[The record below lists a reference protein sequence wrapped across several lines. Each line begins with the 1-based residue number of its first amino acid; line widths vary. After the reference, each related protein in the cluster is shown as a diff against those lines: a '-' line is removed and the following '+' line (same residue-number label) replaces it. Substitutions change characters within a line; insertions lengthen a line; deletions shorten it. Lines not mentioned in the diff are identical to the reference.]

1 MQKEFQ
7 RQFTLLNRTGP
18 GRPRRERML
27 SEFKAGAVSVLCVVD
42 VLNEG
47 ADLPFVECLLFLRPT
62 ESKRIFYQQL
72 GRGLRKYVGK
82 SHCTVIDFIGNFKN
96 AHRIVDYQGLLPH
109 EEDEPTDG
117 LRGNRTRKGL
127 LNLPLGCEVNFDDRV
142 IDVFY
147 SQTLDPAYATRH
159 NIHRILLYQYERLG
173 RRLGRRPTKKDIDRH
188 YLVNS
193 GIYAILFGS
202 WAAFE
207 ETMAGGTK

>member
-1 MQKEFQ
+1 M
-7 RQFTLLNRTGP
+7 
-18 GRPRRERML
+18 
-27 SEFKAGAVSVLCVVD
+27 
-42 VLNEG
+42 NEG
-47 ADLPFVECLLFLRPT
+47 ADLPFIECLLFLRPT

-96 AHRIVDYQGLLPH
+96 AHRILDFQGLLPF
-109 EEDEPTDG
+109 EEDEQASG
-117 LRGNRTRKGL
+117 VGGNRTRKGI

-142 IDVFY
+142 IEVFA

-159 NIHRILLYQYERLG
+159 NIRRILLYQYERLA
-173 RRLGRRPTKKDIDRH
+173 RKLGRKPTRKDIDRS

-193 GIYAILFGS
+193 DIYAILFGS

-207 ETMAGGTK
+207 ELMAGGRA